1 MTPAA
6 STTTLL
12 PLSAQGPDP
21 LAALG
26 AAPTEAAR
34 LAGGFAGLASL
45 TLGSWLLLLAA
56 ACLTGLAKTVLP
68 GAATI
73 AVALFAAVLPAKE
86 STGVMLVLLL
96 VGDVLAVWSYRHD
109 ADVTMLRRLIPAVA
123 VGVLAGA
130 VFLRLASDTGT
141 RRVIGVVLLL
151 LIAAT
156 LWGRRRS
163 ARPAPGAA
171 AAAGPEGPAD
181 SEGSADSEGPADG
194 PSPAPSPRPADDA
207 VGSRSGAG
215 SSPPARALYGALAGF
230 TTMVANAGGPVT
242 SMYFLACRYPVKAFL
257 GTTAWFFFLVN
268 VTKHPFSLSL
278 GIIRPEHLALDAVLA
293 PVVIALALAGRRLAD
308 RMDQRVF
315 EPIVIALT
323 ILSALPLLR

>member
-12 PLSAQGPDP
+12 PLAAQGLGP

-26 AAPTEAAR
+26 AAPAEAAR
-34 LAGGFAGLASL
+34 LAGGFAGVASL

-171 AAAGPEGPAD
+171 AAAGPAD
-181 SEGSADSEGPADG
+181 SAGG

-268 VTKHPFSLSL
+268 VTKLPFSLSL

-323 ILSALPLLR
+323 VLSALPLLQ

>member
-6 STTTLL
+6 SPTTLL
-12 PLSAQGPDP
+12 SLAAQGLGP

-26 AAPTEAAR
+26 AAPAEAAR
-34 LAGGFAGLASL
+34 LTSGFAGVASL

-171 AAAGPEGPAD
+171 AAAGPEDPAD
-181 SEGSADSEGPADG
+181 SEGPEDG

-268 VTKHPFSLSL
+268 VTKLPFSLSL

-308 RMDQRVF
+308 RMDQRIF

-323 ILSALPLLR
+323 VLSALPLLR

>member
-12 PLSAQGPDP
+12 PLAAQGLGP

-26 AAPTEAAR
+26 AAPAEAAR
-34 LAGGFAGLASL
+34 LTSGFAGLASL

-156 LWGRRRS
+156 LWGRRRG
-163 ARPAPGAA
+163 ARRAPGTAA
-171 AAAGPEGPAD
+171 ATG
-181 SEGSADSEGPADG
+181 SEGGPT
-194 PSPAPSPRPADDA
+194 APSPGSTDDA

-215 SSPPARALYGALAGF
+215 SSRPARALYGALAGF
-230 TTMVANAGGPVT
+230 TTMAANAGGPVT

-268 VTKHPFSLSL
+268 VAKLPFSLGL

-293 PVVIALALAGRRLAD
+293 PVVIVFALAGRRLAD

-315 EPIVIALT
+315 EPIVIVLT
-323 ILSALPLLR
+323 VVSALPLLR

>member
-12 PLSAQGPDP
+12 PLAAQGLGP

-26 AAPTEAAR
+26 AAPAEAAR
-34 LAGGFAGLASL
+34 LTGGFAGLASL

-171 AAAGPEGPAD
+171 AAAGPEGPA
-181 SEGSADSEGPADG
+181 GG

-215 SSPPARALYGALAGF
+215 SSPPARVLYGALAGF

-268 VTKHPFSLSL
+268 VTKLPFSLSL

-315 EPIVIALT
+315 EPIVIVLT
-323 ILSALPLLR
+323 VVSALPLLR